1 MKILGI
7 NNEVTTCE
15 CCGRINLKRTVVL
28 ASENDQ
34 VHYGTECA
42 ARAMKCDKKDVEKG
56 LRTAERAKAKEEA
69 RQRQNASNEAWE
81 KYNAWLLQTYG
92 DTRSNLER
100 NREYKKA
107 VAA

>member
-15 CCGRINLKRTVVL
+15 CCGRTNLKRTVVL
-28 ASENDQ
+28 ASDNGQ

-42 ARAMKCDKKDVEKG
+42 AKALRCDAKTVTNG
-56 LRTAERAKAKEEA
+56 IRTAVEETA
-69 RQRQNASNEAWE
+69 RQRQIAANVEMDLYRE
-81 KYNAWLLQTYG
+81 WLLVTYG
-92 DTRSNLER
+92 DTRSNLARRAEWR
-100 NREYKKA
+100 KA